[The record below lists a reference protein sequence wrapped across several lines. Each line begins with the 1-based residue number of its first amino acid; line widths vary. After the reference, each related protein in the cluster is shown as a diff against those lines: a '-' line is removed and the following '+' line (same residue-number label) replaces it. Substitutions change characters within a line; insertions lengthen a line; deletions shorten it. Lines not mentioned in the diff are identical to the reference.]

1 MQNEVH
7 AKRPTRECAKM
18 ANLLPQHWRRAELC
32 LKNAE
37 SARVARGS
45 HEFGTREIG
54 PHRRDYYRSLDSKP
68 FAKPR
73 SQHVTIVLLRE
84 QNGCDRANDAIATTD
99 RQWFGGG
106 HLILNDRRR
115 RISRVAPRPHE
126 GLLTE
131 PTAGAQPWRRERVLM
146 PPLRTP
152 VPDDGVCK
160 FKLRP
165 PEHQSMAAPRC
176 ARA

>member
-1 MQNEVH
+1 MQNKVH

-18 ANLLPQHWRRAELC
+18 ANLPPQHWRRAELC

-73 SQHVTIVLLRE
+73 SHHVTIVLLRE
-84 QNGCDRANDAIATTD
+84 QMGAI
-99 RQWFGGG
+99 
-106 HLILNDRRR
+106 
-115 RISRVAPRPHE
+115 
-126 GLLTE
+126 GLTM
-131 PTAGAQPWRRERVLM
+131 Q
-146 PPLRTP
+146 
-152 VPDDGVCK
+152 
-160 FKLRP
+160 LRP
-165 PEHQSMAAPRC
+165 QIGNGLAEAIRC
-176 ARA
+176 